1 MGYMAACLCLYRH
14 FPLHERR
21 PLPTLH
27 LETVLRALCIEGF
40 THYHYVVRLDLGD
53 EHPRL
58 QDLGNMIKRTAL
70 HLGIDLADIGAH
82 NAH

>member
-1 MGYMAACLCLYRH
+1 MGHVAADLCLHLH
-14 FPLHERR
+14 FPLHKRR
-21 PLPTLH
+21 LLSTLH
-27 LETVLRALCIEGF
+27 LEAVHRALCLEGF
-40 THYHYVVRLDLGD
+40 THYHYVVRFDLGD

-58 QDLGNMIKRTAL
+58 QDFGNVIKRTAL